1 MLLVPL
7 LPGMH
12 SLSLLNLSVSSL
24 PSYTGHLLQ
33 LVCTPLKASGNVYT
47 WRIFEI
53 ISSTLPRVP
62 GALVVRAKIL
72 AQPSQSRK
80 KFLVTYCLIEMRNPK
95 IFIEAMFVIIPNW
108 NQSSCVLLLKKKKRL
123 GKFAYADPKKSPK
136 CIFKQENQS
145 QNDRYSIMPLI
156 LKHPPKKKSLYL
168 LHVCIH
174 FCGCT
179 E

>member
-1 MLLVPL
+1 
-7 LPGMH
+7 
-12 SLSLLNLSVSSL
+12 
-24 PSYTGHLLQ
+24 
-33 LVCTPLKASGNVYT
+33 
-47 WRIFEI
+47 
-53 ISSTLPRVP
+53 
-62 GALVVRAKIL
+62 
-72 AQPSQSRK
+72 
-80 KFLVTYCLIEMRNPK
+80 MRNPK

-108 NQSSCVLLLKKKKRL
+108 NQSSCVLLFKKKKRL